1 MCLETKTI
9 KKEEEL
15 LQYNQTYMISP
26 DLLRTI
32 SEGFCFSSSFLF
44 FFSFCV
50 EEMSKICKGIF

>member
-15 LQYNQTYMISP
+15 LQYNQAYMISP

-32 SEGFCFSSSFLF
+32 YEGFCFSCSFL

-50 EEMSKICKGIF
+50 EEMSKTCKGIF